1 MCFIAISENKI
12 LTKSSQS
19 TVCYK
24 GTALN
29 LPYDLAGISDVGAGV
44 ILITF
49 SADISLGPIVTT
61 TGRCWLVTVV
71 AVGLVFGARSGGT
84 AYAWSEK
91 AAESTDKSASCK
103 QKQKIHTST

>member
-1 MCFIAISENKI
+1 MAFKAISKNKI
-12 LTKSSQS
+12 IPKSSEF

-24 GTALN
+24 GTAMN

-71 AVGLVFGARSGGT
+71 AVGFVFGALSGGT

-103 QKQKIHTST
+103 HKQKIHTCT